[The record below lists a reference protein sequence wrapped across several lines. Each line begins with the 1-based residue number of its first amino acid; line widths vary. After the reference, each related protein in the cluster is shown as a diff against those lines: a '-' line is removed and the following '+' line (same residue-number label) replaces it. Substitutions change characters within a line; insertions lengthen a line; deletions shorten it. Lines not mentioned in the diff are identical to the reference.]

1 VGIGG
6 IISCKEL
13 PMSPD
18 VVISLGQK
26 ALEMALILS
35 APVLLI
41 TFLVG
46 LVISILQSATQI
58 QEMTLSYIPKIIA
71 AYITVL
77 VLGAWML
84 NKLIDY
90 TKELIINIPTLFR

>member
-1 VGIGG
+1 
-6 IISCKEL
+6 
-13 PMSPD
+13 MSPD
-18 VVISLGQK
+18 MVISLGQR
-26 ALEMALILS
+26 ALEMALMLS

-58 QEMTLSYIPKIIA
+58 QEMTLSYIPKIVA

-90 TKELIINIPTLFR
+90 TKELIINIPLWFR

>member
-1 VGIGG
+1 
-6 IISCKEL
+6 
-13 PMSPD
+13 MSPD
-18 VVISLGQK
+18 MVLSFGQK
-26 ALEMALILS
+26 ALEMALMLS
-35 APVLLI
+35 APVLLA

-46 LVISILQSATQI
+46 LIISILQSATQI

-84 NKLIDY
+84 NKLLDY
-90 TKELIINIPTLFR
+90 TKELIINIPTWLR

>member
-1 VGIGG
+1 
-6 IISCKEL
+6 
-13 PMSPD
+13 MSPD

-41 TFLVG
+41 TFLGG

>member
-1 VGIGG
+1 
-6 IISCKEL
+6 
-13 PMSPD
+13 MSPD

-84 NKLIDY
+84 NKLLDY
-90 TKELIINIPTLFR
+90 TKELIINMPAWLR

>member
-1 VGIGG
+1 
-6 IISCKEL
+6 
-13 PMSPD
+13 MSPD

-90 TKELIINIPTLFR
+90 TKELIINIPTFPSSLSFLRL